1 MLHDA
6 GGSAADWQDLIWR
19 LESNGWPREQ
29 LLALN
34 QPDPWPLDAATA
46 AQPGRSTPTQ
56 RLAYL
61 KQMLADIA
69 ARRSESSIV
78 LIGQGQG
85 ARTIEAY
92 LGQPG
97 AAPKVTQALL
107 IGGDVAAS
115 AAAVPAKAAAPASAP
130 ANASESAPQ
139 AAVTHLPAVARWDDA
154 AFATVWTAL
163 TGAPP
168 LWRSIWP
175 EFDQVVSGTVLGLA
189 AEPAPRPGTTG
200 APVVNNR
207 PLAGATLRVYPVD
220 AATGLRTGGLVFEA
234 RTDGQG
240 RFGPWHARQGQAY
253 EWVVQASGYAVTH
266 VYRSPMPRGSDSL
279 VLQAQR
285 IADDA
290 LRAHSIVFVQRPGQ
304 AQGASGDTDAELR
317 LDGQAPAPHRL
328 LLPKAPSRAVV
339 AEALAPQQER
349 VVGRTL
355 PAKDNHVTVLQF
367 NQ

>member
-19 LESNGWPREQ
+19 LESNGWPRAQ

-34 QPDPWPLDAATA
+34 QPDPWPADAATA
-46 AQPGRSTPTQ
+46 AQPGRSTPAQ

-69 ARRSESSIV
+69 ARRGESSIV

-92 LGQPG
+92 LRQPD

-107 IGGDVAAS
+107 IGGDVTPS
-115 AAAVPAKAAAPASAP
+115 AAAAPAKAAAPASAP
-130 ANASESAPQ
+130 ASAAAPASPV
-139 AAVTHLPAVARWDDA
+139 AVTRWPAVARWDDA
-154 AFATVWTAL
+154 AFAGVWTAL

-168 LWRSIWP
+168 RWRSIWP

-207 PLAGATLRVYPVD
+207 PLAGASLRVYPVD
-220 AATGLRTGGLVFEA
+220 AATGLRTGEPVYQT
-234 RTDGQG
+234 RTDDQG
-240 RFGPWHARQGQAY
+240 RFGPWHAQQGQAY
-253 EWVVQASGYAVTH
+253 EWVIQANGYAVTH
-266 VYRSPMPRGSDSL
+266 IYRGPMPRGSDSL

-290 LRAHSIVFVQRPGQ
+290 LRAHSIVFVQRPGT
-304 AQGASGDTDAELR
+304 AQGAPDAADLR
-317 LDGQAPAPHRL
+317 LDGQTPAPHRL
-328 LLPKAPSRAVV
+328 LLSKAPSRAVV
-339 AEALAPQQER
+339 AEALAPPQER

-355 PAKDNHVTVLQF
+355 SAKDNHVTVLQF
-367 NQ
+367 NH